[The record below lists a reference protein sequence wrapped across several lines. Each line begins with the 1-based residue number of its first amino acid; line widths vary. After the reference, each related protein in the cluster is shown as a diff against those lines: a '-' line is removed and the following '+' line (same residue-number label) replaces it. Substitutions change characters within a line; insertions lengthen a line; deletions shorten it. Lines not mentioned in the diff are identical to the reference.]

1 MQENSEQNITVIS
14 QKEDLDIGQRDD
26 EVDDLQR
33 ELERKFDELFGPLD
47 DEKYDDEKIKGDIA
61 NRTELIEEIIS
72 EEDLD
77 DNIITLSDELGN
89 KVHFT
94 RLLKKLIKKLKINLI
109 F

>member
-1 MQENSEQNITVIS
+1 MKKLRGIS
-14 QKEDLDIGQRDD
+14 QI
-26 EVDDLQR
+26 
-33 ELERKFDELFGPLD
+33 ELNF
-47 DEKYDDEKIKGDIA
+47 
-61 NRTELIEEIIS
+61 IEEIIS

-94 RLLKKLIKKLKINLI
+94 RLLKKLMKKLKINLI